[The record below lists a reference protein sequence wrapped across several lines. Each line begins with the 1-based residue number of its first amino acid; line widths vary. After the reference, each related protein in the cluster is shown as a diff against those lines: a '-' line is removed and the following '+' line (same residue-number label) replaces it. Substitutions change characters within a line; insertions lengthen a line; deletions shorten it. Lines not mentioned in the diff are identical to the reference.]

1 MSQPS
6 TNSHPS
12 SSSSMLHLK
21 HKEYS
26 EYPYRCIIF
35 MDYKRTRE
43 RKKVQFKAQLNVTRN
58 ITSHSSWNT
67 KLWNL
72 NHAISS
78 NSGCFWWWRL
88 LCGWGQLEVLLAA
101 ALWLR
106 TVLMNC
112 RWEIYKKEQG
122 LIGFLPWER
131 KVGRGPIHH
140 FIWFTP
146 VSYYN
151 S

>member
-12 SSSSMLHLK
+12 SSSSKLHLK

-43 RKKVQFKAQLNVTRN
+43 RKKSLIQGTIKCDKKYYISFFLEHKTLESQPCHIFKQCVFLVM
-58 ITSHSSWNT
+58 
-67 KLWNL
+67 
-72 NHAISS
+72 
-78 NSGCFWWWRL
+78 
-88 LCGWGQLEVLLAA
+88 AA

-131 KVGRGPIHH
+131 RGGNTSFHMIY
-140 FIWFTP
+140 
-146 VSYYN
+146 SC
-151 S
+151 